1 MVGIP
6 VGKRAVYRVARMPH
20 HVSMTADFPN
30 LPRVVLDTN
39 VCLDI
44 FLFHDAQS
52 AALHVAMREGRIQAV
67 TRADCRA
74 EWLRVLRY
82 PQVPVSAEA
91 RPGIELAFDALVH
104 CLPDEL
110 ATPAPDVRL
119 PRCAD
124 PDDQMFLELAQAAG
138 ARWLVSKDN
147 ELLRLAP
154 RYAREGLFWIGLP
167 QAWSWRR
174 G

>member
-1 MVGIP
+1 MS
-6 VGKRAVYRVARMPH
+6 AE
-20 HVSMTADFPN
+20 SSN

-52 AALHVAMREGRIQAV
+52 AALHVAMRERRIQAV

-74 EWLRVLRY
+74 EWLRVLHY
-82 PQVPVSAEA
+82 PQVPITAEA
-91 RPGIELAFDALVH
+91 RPGVEAAFDAMVC

-110 ATPAPDVRL
+110 ATPDSAVSL
-119 PRCAD
+119 PRCGD

-147 ELLRLAP
+147 ELLKLAP
-154 RYAREGLFWIGLP
+154 RCARDGLFWVGLP
-167 QAWSWRR
+167 QAWSPYK

>member
-1 MVGIP
+1 
-6 VGKRAVYRVARMPH
+6 
-20 HVSMTADFPN
+20 MTAASSP
-30 LPRVVLDTN
+30 PRVVLDTN

-67 TRADCRA
+67 TRTDCRA
-74 EWLRVLRY
+74 EWLRVLHY
-82 PQVPVSAEA
+82 PQVPISAEA
-91 RPGIELAFDALVH
+91 RPGIEAAFDALVH
-104 CLPDEL
+104 CLPDEQ
-110 ATPAPDVRL
+110 ATASPEVSL

-147 ELLRLAP
+147 ELLKLAP
-154 RYAREGLFWIGLP
+154 RCARDGLFWIGLP
-167 QAWSWRR
+167 QAWSPRH

>member
-1 MVGIP
+1 
-6 VGKRAVYRVARMPH
+6 
-20 HVSMTADFPN
+20 MTADHAP
-30 LPRVVLDTN
+30 PRIVLDTN

-52 AALHVAMREGRIQAV
+52 AALHVAMREGMIEAV
-67 TRADCRA
+67 TRADCRD
-74 EWLRVLRY
+74 EWRRVLHY
-82 PQVPVSAEA
+82 PQLPVTDATRPAIEA
-91 RPGIELAFDALVH
+91 AFDALVR

-110 ATPAPDVRL
+110 AMAPAAPTL

-124 PDDQMFLELAQAAG
+124 PDDQKFLELARAVG

-147 ELLRLAP
+147 ELLKLAP
-154 RYAREGLFWIGLP
+154 RCARDALFWIGLP
-167 QAWSWRR
+167 QAWSLRK

>member
-6 VGKRAVYRVARMPH
+6 VGKRAVYRAGRLPH
-20 HVSMTADFPN
+20 HVAMTADLPN
-30 LPRVVLDTN
+30 VPRVVLDTN

-52 AALHVAMREGRIQAV
+52 AALHVAMREGRVQAV

-74 EWLRVLRY
+74 EWLRVLHY

-91 RPGIELAFDALVH
+91 RPGIEAAFDALV
-104 CLPDEL
+104 
-110 ATPAPDVRL
+110 
-119 PRCAD
+119 RCAD
-124 PDDQMFLELAQAAG
+124 PDDQKFLELAQAAG
-138 ARWLVSKDN
+138 ARWLISKDN
-147 ELLRLAP
+147 ELLKLAP
-154 RYAREGLFWIGLP
+154 CCARDGLFWIGLP
-167 QAWSWRR
+167 QAWSLRR